1 MKKILLITTLAMT
14 SNMATA
20 SVECQAEYIKGLKVS
35 DSGEVIYTNS
45 SGISRLAGTPGTP
58 IGSKYMLQTLLEA
71 IENKYQ
77 INSSFPKGYNCNTS
91 NTEVSAEWIKIE
103 RPD

>member
-1 MKKILLITTLAMT
+1 MKKILLITTLAMI

-20 SVECQAEYIKGLKVS
+20 SVECRAEYIKGLKVS

-71 IENKYQ
+71 IENKYLV
-77 INSSFPKGYNCNTS
+77 NSSFPKGYNCDAS
-91 NTEVSAEWIKIE
+91 NTEISAEWITVE
-103 RPD
+103 RRD

>member
-1 MKKILLITTLAMT
+1 MKKILLITTLAMI

-58 IGSKYMLQTLLEA
+58 IGCKRP
-71 IENKYQ
+71 
-77 INSSFPKGYNCNTS
+77 IN
-91 NTEVSAEWIKIE
+91 
-103 RPD
+103 RL